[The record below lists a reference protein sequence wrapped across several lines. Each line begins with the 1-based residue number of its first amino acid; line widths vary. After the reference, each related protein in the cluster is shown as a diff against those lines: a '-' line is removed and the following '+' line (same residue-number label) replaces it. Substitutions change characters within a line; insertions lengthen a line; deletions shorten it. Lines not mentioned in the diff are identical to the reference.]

1 MKERL
6 KNMKVKVK
14 LNVYGGVMIA
24 LIVLLG
30 VTSAVASVL
39 MNMQIKTI
47 TENWMPSLTYAKDL
61 DVMTSDYRI
70 KQYGHL
76 TAANEAQM
84 ADYEMQID
92 ELDNQIT
99 STSAEMEQY
108 LSTDE
113 EKTLL
118 TEIREKWA
126 LYKEQSK
133 EILEL
138 SGKGHTAE
146 AGELM
151 VGDIKTT
158 YDDFGET
165 FNKLVAFEQKHADI
179 SAEKANTLFMI
190 VLVTIAAVILV
201 SILLVIYLSRSITV
215 MITEPLDKIQKAM
228 GRLYKEG
235 DLNFQ
240 LDYQSKD
247 EFGKLTLEINN
258 FVSAL
263 VTIIKDQGYL
273 MSEMAKGNFDITSQ
287 VGNLYI
293 GDFEQVLLAMRGIKN
308 KLGTALSGIA
318 DSAEQVNLA
327 AGQMAM
333 EAQKL
338 ADGATQQ
345 SSTVQE
351 ILATVEEVENES
363 VANAEQAV
371 NASRHAEEV
380 KDKANTSNQ
389 HMQDMVK
396 EMKRIT
402 ETSKEISS
410 IIDAIEDIASQTN
423 LLSLNASIE
432 AARAGEAGRGFAVVA
447 DEIGKL
453 ALQCSKSANNTR
465 ELIET
470 AIQQTEKGNQIA
482 VGTAEALYAVSEGI
496 EQIVELVET
505 VKTNCEHQSSALEE
519 VNGGMEEISRIV
531 EGNSASAQESSAT
544 SEELAAHAD
553 NLSTL
558 LGDFQFSTES

>member
-1 MKERL
+1 MKDRL

-30 VTSAVASVL
+30 VISAVASVL

-76 TAANEAQM
+76 TAANDAQM
-84 ADYEMQID
+84 ADYETQID

-118 TEIREKWA
+118 AEIREKWA
-126 LYKEQSK
+126 LYKEQSE
-133 EILEL
+133 EILEM
-138 SGKGHTAE
+138 SRKGHTTE

-190 VLVTIAAVILV
+190 VVVTIAAVILV

-228 GRLYKEG
+228 ARLYKEG

-247 EFGKLTLEINN
+247 EFGKLTMEINS

-380 KDKANTSNQ
+380 KEKANTSNQ